1 MKPLRVLLVV
11 VCLCCISLMA
21 KSQFKGTTTRQ
32 LFTRTQN
39 NYSKPWVFWYWLHGM
54 VSKQGITADL
64 EALQKAGIGGFYLMP
79 IKDTLQQS
87 LHSPAARQL
96 TPEWFALVR
105 HAMQEAKR
113 LGLEAGIHVSDGFAL
128 AGGPWIKPEQS
139 MQKVVWSR
147 KMVAGGTT
155 YRDSLPT
162 PPMEENYYEDIA
174 VYAYPVQPRNLV
186 TTENVVPTVTTSNGS
201 IASFLPKT
209 GGKESF
215 KADSTCWI
223 KYSFEQPFTCRSIVI
238 KVSGNNYQAH
248 RLWVQTSND
257 GVRFTNH
264 TRLQPPR
271 HGWQDGDADVTH
283 SIPQVTARH
292 YRFVYDKQGT
302 EPGAEDLD
310 AAKWKPVLKVKNI
323 ILSAEAKINQYES
336 KNGEVWRVSE
346 RTSTQQV
353 PDSLCVPLHQCI
365 NISRYYRNGRLEW
378 KVPEGSWVIL
388 RMGHTS
394 TGHTNA
400 TAGGG
405 KGLEC
410 DKMDTAAV
418 RLQFNNWFGRI
429 YNEVGDTLVRAV
441 LKVFHVDSWECG
453 SQNWSA
459 GFAKAFAQR
468 RGYDLMPYLP
478 VMAGIPVGSA
488 KQAEKVLYDI
498 RQTIVELVNDVFY
511 KELKKLSE
519 QKQCGFSAESIAP
532 TMMSDGLM
540 HYQWVDRPMGEFW
553 LRSPTH
559 DKPNDMLDAISGGHI
574 YGKPIIQA
582 ESFTELRTMW
592 DEHPGML
599 KAATD
604 RVFASGINKLV
615 LHVSMQNPWLNKKP
629 GITLDGIGLYYQRDQ
644 TWFQQ
649 SKAWIE
655 YLQRCQGALRAGWPV
670 TDIAVFTGEE
680 LPRRSLLPDRLV
692 HTLPGLFGA
701 EKVAAEKIRLANV
714 GQPLRQLPVGVT
726 HSANMAD
733 PEDWVNALN
742 GYAYDCINPD
752 ALWNRLSVKQ
762 GQLQLK
768 QGNAYKLLVLVA
780 DHKMNPGNIISA
792 KTVQTIARYIKQGAT
807 VVMDSVYIRSF
818 KAAGYVFSFTQ
829 TDNGLT
835 TAKLGAGLVVLAPF
849 TQASL
854 AALQLQRDVAIETPA
869 IPFSQIAY
877 THRKQANTDLYFVAN
892 QKDTAIQVQLSFRV
906 TGKLPELWNPLN
918 GDAVIAD
925 SWFIKEGR
933 TYVNLSLAEYG
944 STFVVF
950 ERPTKLTKSGSKE
963 PLLIYTHPVTKAWKV
978 QFDTVYGG
986 PAQPVVFDSLKSWS
1000 LHSNDSIKYYSGT
1013 AVYSNA
1019 VTINET
1025 SNVELLIDTLYN
1037 LATVEVNGVDCGT
1050 IWTKPYRVNI
1060 TKAVKK
1066 GKNDIRIKVT
1076 NTWANR
1082 IIGDHALPESKRL
1095 TYTNA
1100 PYRLEGKPLLPAGIV
1115 GKVTIEER

>member
-1 MKPLRVLLVV
+1 
-11 VCLCCISLMA
+11 
-21 KSQFKGTTTRQ
+21 
-32 LFTRTQN
+32 
-39 NYSKPWVFWYWLHGM
+39 
-54 VSKQGITADL
+54 
-64 EALQKAGIGGFYLMP
+64 
-79 IKDTLQQS
+79 
-87 LHSPAARQL
+87 
-96 TPEWFALVR
+96 
-105 HAMQEAKR
+105 
-113 LGLEAGIHVSDGFAL
+113 
-128 AGGPWIKPEQS
+128 
-139 MQKVVWSR
+139 
-147 KMVAGGTT
+147 
-155 YRDSLPT
+155 LPQ
-162 PPMEENYYEDIA
+162 PPTEENYYQDIA
-174 VYAYPVQPRNLV
+174 VYAYPIQKSHLL
-186 TTENVVPTVTTSNGS
+186 TTENEVPTVATSNG
-201 IASFLPKT
+201 INASFLPKT

-215 KADSTCWI
+215 KSDTACWI
-223 KYSFEQPFTCRSIVI
+223 KYRFEQPFTCRSIVI
-238 KVSGNNYQAH
+238 KVSGNNYQAQ
-248 RLWVQTSND
+248 RLWVQVSND
-257 GVRFTNH
+257 GVHFTNH
-264 TRLQPPR
+264 TRLQPPK

-283 SIPQVTARH
+283 SIAAVTARY
-292 YRFVYDKQGT
+292 YRFVYDKQDT

-346 RTSTQQV
+346 RTSVQQV
-353 PDSLCVPLHQCI
+353 PDSLCVPLNQCI
-365 NISRYYRNGRLEW
+365 NISSFYKNGKLQW
-378 KVPEGSWVIL
+378 QVPAGDWMIL

-429 YNEVGDTLVRAV
+429 YTAIGNGLAKDVV
-441 LKVFHVDSWECG
+441 KVFHVDSWECG
-453 SQNWSA
+453 SQNWS
-459 GFAKAFAQR
+459 GSFAKAFAQR

-478 VMAGIPVGSA
+478 VMAGVPVGSVA
-488 KQAEKVLYDI
+488 QAEKVLYDI

-511 KELKKLSE
+511 RQLSILSDE
-519 QKQCGFSAESIAP
+519 KQCSFSAESIAP

-540 HYQWVDRPMGEFW
+540 HYRWVDIPMGEFW

-574 YGKPIIQA
+574 YGKQMIQA

-615 LHVSMQNPWLNKKP
+615 LHVSMQNPWLNNKP

-649 SKAWIE
+649 SKAWVQ
-655 YLQRCQGALRAGWPV
+655 YLQRCQAALQAGWPV

-692 HTLPGLFGA
+692 NTLPGLFGA
-701 EKVAAEKIRLANV
+701 EKIAAEKLRLANV
-714 GQPLRQLPVGVT
+714 GQPLRQVPVGVT

-768 QGNAYKLLVLVA
+768 QGNAYKVLVLVA
-780 DHKMNPGNIISA
+780 DDKMNPGNIISTKTIQAIA
-792 KTVQTIARYIKQGAT
+792 KYIKQGAT
-807 VVMDSVYIRSF
+807 VIMDSVYIGRF
-818 KAAGYVFSFTQ
+818 KAAGYAF
-829 TDNGLT
+829 
-835 TAKLGAGLVVLAPF
+835 KLGTQKNKPTIARLGKGKIVLAPY

-854 AALQLQRDVAIETPA
+854 AALQVQRDVAIETPA
-869 IPFSQIAY
+869 IPFSQVAY
-877 THRKQANTDLYFVAN
+877 THRKHENTDLYFVAN
-892 QKDTAIQVQLSFRV
+892 QKDSAIQVQLSFRV

-918 GDAVIAD
+918 GDTAIAD
-925 SWFIKEGR
+925 NWFIEDGR

-950 ERPTKLTKSGSKE
+950 EKPTRLTKSGSKE
-963 PLLIYTHPVTKAWKV
+963 QLLLYTHPVTKAWKV
-978 QFDTVYGG
+978 QFDTAYGG
-986 PAQPVVFDSLKSWS
+986 PAQPVMFDSLKSWS
-1000 LHSNDSIKYYSGT
+1000 VNSNDSIRYYSGT
-1013 AVYSNA
+1013 AVYNNT
-1019 VTINET
+1019 VTINEIQH
-1025 SNVELLIDTLYN
+1025 VELVLDSLYN

-1050 IWTKPYRVNI
+1050 IWARPYSVNI
-1060 TKAVKK
+1060 TKAVKN

-1095 TYTNA
+1095 TFTNA
-1100 PYRLEGKPLLPAGIV
+1100 PYRLEGKPLLPAGLAGLV
-1115 GKVTIEER
+1115 RIEER